1 MGGENTLMQPL
12 KGITVVALEQAV
24 AAPLATRHLADL
36 GARVIKVERP
46 GVGDFSRSYDATV
59 NGMSSHFPWL
69 NRSKESLTL
78 NLKGAEAAEILSRL
92 LARADVFVQNLAP
105 GAAARLAL
113 GSGQLRNRYPSLI
126 VCNISGYGE
135 SGPYRDKKAYD
146 LLIQSEA
153 GVVSITGTQEQPC
166 KVGISV
172 ADIAAGMYAY
182 SGILTALFCRQRTSQ
197 GAVVDVSM
205 LEALGEWMGYPAYY
219 AHGGQAPARSGAHHA
234 VIAPYGPFQSR
245 DGKPV
250 FLAVQNDREWDR
262 FCCVVLERPGLA
274 ADARFESN
282 PKRIAHRSELHAL
295 VNEALGRLAAAE
307 IVDRLDA
314 AQIANARM
322 NTVQEFVAHPQLAAR
337 DRWRTVDSPVGP
349 LPALV
354 PPVDMEGVEPV
365 MGAVPALGQHT
376 DGILREL
383 GFEAA
388 TVAGWRA
395 SGVI

>member
-1 MGGENTLMQPL
+1 M
-12 KGITVVALEQAV
+12 VALEQAV

-78 NLKGAEAAEILSRL
+78 NLKGPEAAEILPRL

-113 GSGQLRNRYPSLI
+113 GSGQLRSAYPSLV

-153 GVVSITGTQEQPC
+153 GVVSITGTPEQPC

-197 GAVVDVSM
+197 GTVVDVSM

-219 AHGGQAPARSGAHHA
+219 ARGGHAPARSGAHHA

-250 FLAVQNDREWDR
+250 FLAIQNDREWDR
-262 FCCVVLERPGLA
+262 FCRLVLERADLA
-274 ADARFESN
+274 ADVRFDSN

-295 VNEALGRLAAAE
+295 VNEALGRLDAAE

-337 DRWRTVDSPVGP
+337 ERWRIVDSPVGS

-354 PPVDMEGVEPV
+354 PPVDIEGVEPV
-365 MGAVPALGQHT
+365 MGPVPALGEHT
-376 DGILREL
+376 EGILAEL

-388 TVAGWRA
+388 AIAGWRA

>member
-1 MGGENTLMQPL
+1 
-12 KGITVVALEQAV
+12 
-24 AAPLATRHLADL
+24 
-36 GARVIKVERP
+36 VIKVERP
-46 GVGDFSRSYDATV
+46 GVGDFARSYDTAV

-78 NLKGAEAAEILSRL
+78 NLKGREAVEILPRL

-105 GAAARLAL
+105 GAASRLSL
-113 GSGQLRNRYPSLI
+113 GSDRLRHDYPSLV

-153 GVVSITGTQEQPC
+153 GVVSITGTEEQPC

-182 SGILTALFCRQRTSQ
+182 SGVLTALFCRERTGQ
-197 GAVVDVSM
+197 GTVVNVSM

-219 AHGGQAPARSGAHHA
+219 AHSGQAPARSGAHHA

-250 FLAVQNDREWDR
+250 FLAVQNDREWER
-262 FCCVVLERPGLA
+262 FCRVVLEHAELA
-274 ADARFESN
+274 TDPRFDSN
-282 PKRIAHRSELHAL
+282 PKRIARRSELHAL
-295 VNEALGRLAAAE
+295 VNETLGRLGAAQ
-307 IVDRLDA
+307 IVERLDA

-337 DRWRTVDSPVGP
+337 ARWRTVDSPVGP
-349 LPALV
+349 LPALL
-354 PPVDMEGVEPV
+354 PPVDIEGLEPA
-365 MGAVPALGQHT
+365 MGPIPALGQHT
-376 DGILREL
+376 DAILTEL
-383 GFEAA
+383 GFEEA
-388 TVAGWRA
+388 TVASWHA
-395 SGVI
+395 SGAI